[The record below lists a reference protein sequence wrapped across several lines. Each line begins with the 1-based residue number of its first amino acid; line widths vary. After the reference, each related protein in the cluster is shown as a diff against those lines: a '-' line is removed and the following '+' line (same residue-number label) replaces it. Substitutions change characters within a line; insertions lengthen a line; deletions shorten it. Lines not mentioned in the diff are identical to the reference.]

1 MAIYHCSI
9 KIGSRAKGQSA
20 VAASAYRSGE
30 KLTDK
35 ETGLISDYTRK
46 SGVVFSEIALCEN
59 APSEYSNRE
68 TLWNAVHSIE
78 KNKNAQLWRE
88 FEVALPKELNRDE
101 QIETV
106 RDFVNKLTEQGMC
119 IDWALHDKGDGN
131 PHAHIMA
138 TMRSIEP
145 NGKWS
150 PKSRKVYDLDE
161 NGERIFQKIDK
172 SGRKQYKNHKEDYN
186 DWNAKERVE
195 EWRSAWA
202 DCCNARLAER
212 DRIDHRS
219 YERQGSELIP
229 TIHEGYIA
237 RKLVKDGKKSERVQI
252 NEDIRQKNSQ
262 LKQINLEFKKI
273 EIEKAPKIIEFI
285 SKLYRFA
292 CIVYGEK
299 DVSSQDR
306 ELATKILQLSPRVNE
321 QNYQT
326 LPQVQ
331 TKEYL
336 KVMDMV
342 SDIKRENSD
351 YDPSWIRMF
360 VTDNEGNTLKH
371 AKASFYATHIKSK
384 NGKNMILLPK
394 AEKSQIDEILENSEI
409 SINGKVTSH
418 NAISDCKEII
428 VSVDLADKEKA
439 LELIAATQP
448 KSEPTPA
455 KKRLSDV
462 EITNI
467 VDLKDQYIYQYCA
480 NEYLKSTSDVSYK
493 AKEEYDKA
501 TKTLDMYGRTI
512 GKYKD
517 MEEQTRKIINPIKKR
532 AMKKELAE
540 QGDIAYRHAGL
551 ICECFNMTTA
561 YNGRRLTTDNITT
574 DHLYGIYEKARCILP
589 QKKEQMKAEKRQNE
603 AYERLKSRLVNDES
617 VNATYQKF
625 ATALDTVPDKQA
637 ERVLKAVKEPTGY
650 FSFET
655 YKNSYEHRIAA
666 LKNVERA
673 LSKLYEAVK
682 RVKAVLDK
690 PLFNKAK
697 DMSDEFNP
705 RSESENDNYHSYG
718 GHSR

>member
-46 SGVVFSEIALCEN
+46 SGIVFSEIALCEN

-161 NGERIFQKIDK
+161 NGERIFQKVDK
-172 SGRKQYKNHKEDYN
+172 TGRKQYKNHKEDYN

-202 DCCNARLAER
+202 ECCNVRLAER
-212 DRIDHRS
+212 ERIDHRS
-219 YERQGSELIP
+219 FDRQGINQIP
-229 TIHEGYIA
+229 TVHEGFVA
-237 RKLVKDGKKSERVQI
+237 RKLVKDGKPSDRVQL
-252 NEDIRQKNSQ
+252 NNDIRQKNKKLLQVAAALKQTEDKLSQ
-262 LKQINLEFKKI
+262 LVEANK
-273 EIEKAPKIIEFI
+273 
-285 SKLYRFA
+285 
-292 CIVYGEK
+292 VH
-299 DVSSQDR
+299 
-306 ELATKILQLSPRVNE
+306 NE
-321 QNYQT
+321 VIT
-326 LPQVQ
+326 A
-331 TKEYL
+331 
-336 KVMDMV
+336 
-342 SDIKRENSD
+342 ENK
-351 YDPSWIRMF
+351 P
-360 VTDNEGNTLKH
+360 
-371 AKASFYATHIKSK
+371 ASKSK
-384 NGKNMILLPK
+384 ELNKYYL
-394 AEKSQIDEILENSEI
+394 EINSEQLERLKNSGI
-409 SINGKVTSH
+409 AFGAKVKSFDV
-418 NAISDCKEII
+418 NSNCKLLL
-428 VSVDLADKEKA
+428 VAVDLADKEKA
-439 LELIAATQP
+439 LEIIAPPQP
-448 KSEPTPA
+448 KPEKKLFSETDII
-455 KKRLSDV
+455 R
-462 EITNI
+462 IT
-467 VDLKDQYIYQYCA
+467 DLKDQYIYQFCA
-480 NEYLKSTSDVSYK
+480 NEFLKSRPDVSYK
-493 AKEEYDKA
+493 AKSEYDNA
-501 TKTLDMYGRTI
+501 NRMLGVYRETI
-512 GKYKD
+512 GKYSEI
-517 MEEQTRKIINPIKKR
+517 EEQTKKTINPLKKV
-532 AMKKELAE
+532 AKKKELAE
-540 QGDIAYRHAGL
+540 QGNKACKEADTLCRHFDISL
-551 ICECFNMTTA
+551 V
-561 YNGRRLTTDNITT
+561 YNGRKLSPINVTSE
-574 DHLYGIYEKARCILP
+574 HLFSIYAKANSILP
-589 QKKEQMKAEKRQNE
+589 QKKEDMKAEKGQNE
-603 AYERLKSRLVNDES
+603 AYERLKSSNISDES
-617 VNATYQKF
+617 VNAAYQQF
-625 ATALDTVPDKQA
+625 VSALDTVPDEQA
-637 ERVLKAVKEPTGY
+637 ERVLTAVKEPTGY

-655 YKNSYEHRIAA
+655 YKNSSERRITA

-690 PLFNKAK
+690 PLFSK
-697 DMSDEFNP
+697 DKVMSDEFKP
-705 RSESENDNYHSYG
+705 RSERENDNNNYNYHSYG